1 MSDHHDKKEQK
12 REEALRAIDRV
23 GAESETIG
31 TSNFVSMAKRAQKHL
46 GAADA
51 DEADLIEVWG
61 TRIGR
66 IAGLMFAIG
75 LLVYLAITYL

>member
-1 MSDHHDKKEQK
+1 MSDHHDKKEQQ

-31 TSNFVSMAKRAQKHL
+31 TSNFVSMAKRAQNHL
-46 GAADA
+46 GATDA

-61 TRIGR
+61 TRLGR
-66 IAGLMFAIG
+66 IAGLMFVIG